1 MNAVA
6 SRDPRRAPPGW
17 RLLSGIGLLLAAA
30 VALAGLSVYA
40 PRAEIR
46 VSVLACG
53 AFGAAALLLGATA
66 LLWRRRYAGSLA
78 RSEAHLGVVLEHAS
92 DPILFTTV
100 DGTILDA
107 NPRAYEFYRYPPGTL
122 AGRRV
127 ATDLEVPDETDERSR
142 DRSPAPRAANLL
154 YETRHRR
161 RDGSIVPVE
170 VHVGR
175 FDLQGEPRLIAVVRD
190 LSDRLATR
198 RREERV
204 NQMLRVRA
212 RINQQLSSG
221 DSPSDMFEEAC
232 RTATEGPGVR
242 LAWVGFIDPDGSLR
256 VVARAG
262 EASAYM
268 DEVTIRWHGGPLADG
283 PGGRAIRERRTVSG
297 VIEDPMFGPWREAG
311 IRWGIRTATAVPIL
325 NGGEVVGVLSVYG
338 SEPQSFDAEGVRL
351 LEGVASDLGFALQT
365 IDDRAARRE
374 HERALLASEARFRAI
389 FDQSPIGI
397 ALGRLDGRIDRMNP
411 ALERMLGYTEAEMRQ
426 ISFREITPA
435 SDLEREEPMFAR
447 LGAGEIESYYL
458 EKRFI
463 RKDGRVVWG
472 ELTVTVV
479 RDASWQS
486 AFGLALVRDITER
499 KMLQEQLLQSQKM
512 EGIGR
517 LAGGIAH
524 DFNNLLTAIL
534 GYGEVLATEL
544 PAMHP
549 GQAFVAEIQKAGMRA
564 ASLTSQL
571 LAFARRQVVAPR
583 VLDLN
588 DVVAD
593 AERLLRRLIGDHVQI
608 VTARATS
615 LWAVEADPNQLQ
627 QILVNMVVNARDAL
641 PEGGVIRVG
650 TDNVTIED
658 GDPRLAGQEAA
669 SDYVCLT
676 VADNGTGMSPDVQAH
691 IFEPF
696 FTTKEQGKGTGLGLA
711 TCHGIVTQ
719 NGGFIR
725 VASQL
730 GQGTTFAIFLPR
742 ADRALQAQPPVV
754 SSPADSGRGEV
765 ILVAEGEQA
774 VRMLAV
780 RSLAA
785 RGYEVL
791 AAADAESAVALM
803 DANPG
808 RIDLLVSDAV
818 LPRVGNATLTEHFS
832 RAYPGMPVLLL
843 SGTADAAAGADSSTV
858 PGLDYLLKPFGA
870 DAIARRVRRILDNRA
885 AAPPLTGTA
894 PDSLE

>member
-1 MNAVA
+1 MDVA
-6 SRDPRRAPPGW
+6 APRDSRRTPSGW

-30 VALAGLSVYA
+30 LALATLYLYA
-40 PRAEIR
+40 PSANIPA
-46 VSVLACG
+46 SVMVWG
-53 AFGAAALLLGATA
+53 APFAIALVAGATA
-66 LLWRRRYAGSLA
+66 LLWRRQYAGSLA

-92 DPILFTTV
+92 DPILFTAV

-107 NPRAYEFYRYPPGTL
+107 NARAYEFYRYPPGTL
-122 AGRRV
+122 AGARV
-127 ATDLEVPDETDERSR
+127 GTNLEVPDETGGQLRH
-142 DRSPAPRAANLL
+142 RSPAPRAANLL
-154 YETRHRR
+154 YETRHKR
-161 RDGSIVPVE
+161 RDGTIVPVE
-170 VHVGR
+170 VHVSR

-190 LSDRLATR
+190 LSERLATR

-221 DSPSDMFEEAC
+221 DSPGEMFEEAC

-242 LAWVGFIDPDGSLR
+242 LAWVGFTDADGSLQ
-256 VVARAG
+256 VAARAG

-268 DEVTIRWHGGPLADG
+268 DEIAIRWKDGPLADG
-283 PGGRAIRERRTVSG
+283 PGGRAIRERRTVAG
-297 VIEDPMFGPWREAG
+297 VIEDPMFEPWREAA

-325 NGGEVVGVLSVYG
+325 KGDEVVGVLSVYG
-338 SEPQSFDAEGVRL
+338 SEPESFDAEGVRL

-374 HERALLASEARFRAI
+374 HGRALLASEARFRAI

-426 ISFREITPA
+426 LSFREITPA
-435 SDLEREEPMFAR
+435 SDLEREEPLFAR
-447 LGAGEIESYYL
+447 LGTGEIESYSL
-458 EKRFI
+458 EKRYI

-479 RDASWQS
+479 RDASGQS

-544 PAMHP
+544 PAAHP

-608 VTARATS
+608 VTARATN
-615 LWAVEADPNQLQ
+615 LWAIEADPNQLQ

-641 PEGGVIRVG
+641 PLGGVIRVT
-650 TDNVTIED
+650 TDNVTLD
-658 GDPRLAGQEAA
+658 AGDPRLAGQEAPA
-669 SDYVCLT
+669 DYVCLT

-742 ADRALQAQPPVV
+742 ASRVLHAQPPVV
-754 SSPADSGRGEV
+754 SPPADSGRGEV
-765 ILVAEGEQA
+765 VLVAEGEQA
-774 VRMLAV
+774 VRTLAV

-791 AAADAESAVALM
+791 AAADGESAVALM
-803 DANPG
+803 AANPG
-808 RIDLLVSDAV
+808 RIDILVSDAA
-818 LPRVGNATLTEHFS
+818 LARVGETTLTAHFI
-832 RAYPGMPVLLL
+832 REYPGMPVLLL
-843 SGTADAAAGADSSTV
+843 SGTADGDSSTT
-858 PGLDYLLKPFGA
+858 PAFNYLLKPFGA
-870 DAIARRVRRILDNRA
+870 DAIARRVRRILDDTA
-885 AAPPLTGTA
+885 AAAPLTGTVPEGA
-894 PDSLE
+894 E